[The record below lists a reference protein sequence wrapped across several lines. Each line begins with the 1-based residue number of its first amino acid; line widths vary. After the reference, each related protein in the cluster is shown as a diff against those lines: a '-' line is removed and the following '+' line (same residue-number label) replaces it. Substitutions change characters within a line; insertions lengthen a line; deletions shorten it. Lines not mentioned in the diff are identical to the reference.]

1 MPSIAD
7 LADACLLPPFVGL
20 TAPEWV
26 LRRLEGGMRGVTLF
40 GRNIE
45 SREQVAALTAQLRAA
60 RSDVLIAID
69 EEGGD
74 VTRLEYHVGSSYPG
88 NYALGVIDDVDLTR
102 AVAASIGADLAMVG
116 INFDLAPV
124 ADVNSNPLNPV
135 IGVRSFGSDAA
146 LVGRHVAAYVE
157 GLQSHRVIACA
168 KHFPGH
174 GDTTVDSHI
183 GLPHVSAGRA
193 ELDEVALLPFRAAI
207 AAGVQSIMTA
217 HIVMSAFGDEPA
229 TVSASVLTGL
239 LRKELAYDG
248 LVITDA
254 VDMAAVADAIGTPE
268 AAVRALIAGADAICV
283 GGGETG
289 EEIVTEIRDAIV
301 DAVLDGRLS
310 QERLTEAVGRIERA
324 ASWAAPA
331 DSDAVSDIGLVAAR
345 RAVSVA
351 GADGAVSL
359 SGPAV
364 VVEIRPVANIA
375 VGTVPWGM
383 ADALSTRDPATSVV
397 GLSEHDVDVSAILA
411 SADGRPIVLVFRDL
425 ARYPWALALADA
437 IVLARPDTIS
447 VDMGWPGQLPNGAQ
461 VVISAHGGG
470 RVNAIAVAELL
481 HPQLVTT

>member
-1 MPSIAD
+1 MPSVAA

-45 SREQVAALTAQLRAA
+45 SRQQVAALTAQLRAA

-88 NYALGVIDDVDLTR
+88 NYALGVIDDAELTR
-102 AVAASIGADLAMVG
+102 AVGGSIGADLALVG
-116 INFDLAPV
+116 INFNLAPV
-124 ADVNSNPLNPV
+124 ADINSNPLNPV
-135 IGVRSFGSDAA
+135 IGVRSFGSDPA

-157 GLQSHRVIACA
+157 GLQEHGVIACA

-174 GDTTVDSHI
+174 GDTTVDSHV
-183 GLPHVSAGRA
+183 GLPTVGADRD
-193 ELDEVALLPFRAAI
+193 ELDAVALVPFRAAI

-217 HIVMSAFGDEPA
+217 HIVMTAFGDEPA
-229 TVSASVLTGL
+229 TISTEVLTGL
-239 LRKELAYDG
+239 LRNELAYDG
-248 LVITDA
+248 LVISDA

-283 GGGETG
+283 GGGDTG
-289 EEIVTEIRDAIV
+289 EEVVTDIRDAIV
-301 DAVLDGRLS
+301 QAVLDGRLS
-310 QERLTEAVGRIERA
+310 PERLAEAVARIERA
-324 ASWAAPA
+324 AAWATPTGAAA
-331 DSDAVSDIGLVAAR
+331 DSDIGLTAAR
-345 RAVSVA
+345 RAV
-351 GADGAVSL
+351 AVSGPDIRL

-383 ADALSTRDPATSVV
+383 ADALTAREAGTTVIA
-397 GLSEHDVDVSAILA
+397 LSDSDVDVSSVLA
-411 SADGRPIVLVFRDL
+411 TAAGRPIVLVFRDL
-425 ARYPWALALADA
+425 ARYTWARSLADA
-437 IVLARPDTIS
+437 ILAARPDTIA
-447 VDMGWPGQLPNGAQ
+447 VDMGWPGVLPAGARSI
-461 VVISAHGGG
+461 VSAHGGG

-481 HPQLVTT
+481 LPELVTA